1 MNRVEANTQ
10 ASPKPGL
17 SSEWKWIVLV
27 CVILGLSGGIRYW
40 RDWQFG
46 SLKKE
51 SEAPPF
57 ALAEIPTVLGSWH
70 AIEGSEDKLEPEIA
84 KISGA
89 KDHLIRTY
97 EDDKSGQRA
106 SVMVLYGL
114 AYIVWAHSP
123 DVCYPATGFRTL
135 LPSQDQD
142 LEIPVPEKPT
152 TARFRLE
159 HYVKSTAGQTD
170 YRQVYYSFQNAGRW
184 GVDKGRNWKSF
195 RYHPGMFRVQVQCQG
210 SNRGKTDENS
220 VKELI
225 GRIVQEIERRSA
237 GGG

>member
-1 MNRVEANTQ
+1 M
-10 ASPKPGL
+10 
-17 SSEWKWIVLV
+17 
-27 CVILGLSGGIRYW
+27 
-40 RDWQFG
+40 
-46 SLKKE
+46 KE

-57 ALAEIPTVLGSWH
+57 ALAEIPTVLGDWH
-70 AIEGSEDKLEPEIA
+70 AIEGSEDTLEPEIA
-84 KISGA
+84 KIAGA

-142 LEIPVPEKPT
+142 LEIPVPEKST
-152 TARFRLE
+152 TARFRLQ
-159 HYVKSTAGQTD
+159 HFVKSKAGQTD

-184 GVDKGRNWKSF
+184 GVDMGRNWKSF

-210 SNRGKTDENS
+210 FEPRQDRREFCEGAYRANCPGNRTTFGSWWLNGASHT
-220 VKELI
+220 
-225 GRIVQEIERRSA
+225 ERA
-237 GGG
+237 T